1 MTTELLICDCLLV
14 VTSPQCVEWALLE
27 ALAPT
32 HQSTNPHQSWQGSKS
47 DEEIAQGTGVM
58 FTKFECMTQYD
69 SVLDEHWNKGSIRK
83 SRMFG

>member
-14 VTSPQCVEWALLE
+14 VTSLQCVEWALLE

-47 DEEIAQGTGVM
+47 DEEIAEGTGVM
-58 FTKFECMTQYD
+58 FTKFE
-69 SVLDEHWNKGSIRK
+69 
-83 SRMFG
+83 